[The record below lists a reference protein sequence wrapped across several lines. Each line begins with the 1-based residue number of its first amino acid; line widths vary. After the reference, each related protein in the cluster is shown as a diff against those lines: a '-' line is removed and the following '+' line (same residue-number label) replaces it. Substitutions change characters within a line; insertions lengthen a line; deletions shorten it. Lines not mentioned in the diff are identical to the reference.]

1 MATTERTATA
11 AAGGNAPKALPP
23 HIPWGISRMRPYPR
37 IHQPGYTTAELDHV
51 TQTTVFRDSRG
62 DVVEMGKHG
71 TSKGTETQ
79 PQSTNLDSRNDTDH
93 DQDSEQD

>member
-1 MATTERTATA
+1 MEKPVVR
-11 AAGGNAPKALPP
+11 
-23 HIPWGISRMRPYPR
+23 PWGISRMRPYP
-37 IHQPGYTTAELDHV
+37 TTYQQAYSTVAIDPD
-51 TQTTVFRDSRG
+51 TQTGVFRNCAG
-62 DVVEMGKHG
+62 QVVEMGKHG